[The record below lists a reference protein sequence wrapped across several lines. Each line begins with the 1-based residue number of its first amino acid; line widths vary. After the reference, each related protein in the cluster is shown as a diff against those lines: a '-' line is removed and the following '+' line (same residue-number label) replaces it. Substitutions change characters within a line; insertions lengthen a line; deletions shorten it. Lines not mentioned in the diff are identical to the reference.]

1 MFPPTNSAMSII
13 SELAKLLKI
22 LEIIVKNINEII
34 AKNIIFTMLPV
45 PR

>member
-1 MFPPTNSAMSII
+1 MSII

-34 AKNIIFTMLPV
+34 AKNIIFIMLPV